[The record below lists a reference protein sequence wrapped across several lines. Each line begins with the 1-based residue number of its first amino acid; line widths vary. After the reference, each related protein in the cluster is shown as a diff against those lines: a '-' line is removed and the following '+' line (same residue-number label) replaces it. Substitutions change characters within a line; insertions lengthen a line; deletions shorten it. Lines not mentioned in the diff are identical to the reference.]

1 MALAAS
7 SIAGAAELPRLAGI
21 IDLGDGHR
29 LAVMEAAEGLQRIAA
44 PGETIGAIQ
53 VVEVEDQWV
62 RVRLPDGERTLR
74 LDWAASDGF
83 EPPPLPPPP
92 AVGTRSITRDLVSE
106 LRRLASGVVTTET
119 DLNVAL
125 QLPPEAH
132 ITAIEGHATGS
143 VAQVAATLLV
153 GVEKQVWPR
162 ISVNGTPGMSEVY
175 LVPQHDGSN
184 AE

>member
-62 RVRLPDGERTLR
+62 RVRLPGGERTLR
-74 LDWAASDGF
+74 LDWATSDGS

-106 LRRLASGVVTTET
+106 LRRLASAGGTET
-119 DLNVAL
+119 DLNAAL
-125 QLPPEAH
+125 QLPPEAR
-132 ITAIEGHATGS
+132 ITAIEGQATGS
-143 VAQVAATLLV
+143 VAQVVATLLAA
-153 GVEKQVWPR
+153 VEKQVWPR

-175 LVPQHDGSN
+175 LVPQQDGSN